1 MAPFAA
7 SDEGVLTCV
16 GHPDNKAARYA
27 YTPKLRT
34 LALIVI
40 ELEKGGQETAGQ
52 SAQWK
57 EKSFLV

>member
-1 MAPFAA
+1 M
-7 SDEGVLTCV
+7 